1 MAIDPKKLT
10 ITINERESITALLY
24 AAQKDRAGTTLIL
37 GHGAGA
43 NQLHPFMRLF
53 AAGLAE
59 RGFDAL
65 TFNFQYMEQ
74 GRRAPDPKAKLESC
88 YRAVIEAAR
97 KHKKLKANRLVIGG
111 KSMGGRIASQ
121 VAALVCGGL
130 TDAETHLDCG
140 GLTPLSDAAT
150 HSSRKSK
157 SQTTIK
163 KLSTS
168 PIAQATARNIAP
180 AASRDISQTTA
191 SDISQT
197 PAADIAGLVFLG
209 YPLHPPGKPDQPRDA
224 HLPQIT
230 APMLF
235 VQGSRDAFG
244 TPDELRATIKKHHL
258 PATLHIV
265 EGGDHSLKVPR
276 SAGVL
281 QEQVYENVMDE
292 IARWLRLRLN

>member
-1 MAIDPKKLT
+1 MTATSLQIATSDHD
-10 ITINERESITALLY
+10 SISALLY
-24 AAQKDRAGTTLIL
+24 LAEKKNRAGVTVVL

-59 RGFDAL
+59 RGFDVL

-74 GRRAPDPKAKLESC
+74 GRKVPDPKAKLESC

-97 KHKKLKANRLVIGG
+97 ANKKLKGNRLVIGG

-121 VAALVCGGL
+121 VAATPETAAHL
-130 TDAETHLDCG
+130 TAL
-140 GLTPLSDAAT
+140 
-150 HSSRKSK
+150 
-157 SQTTIK
+157 I
-163 KLSTS
+163 
-168 PIAQATARNIAP
+168 
-180 AASRDISQTTA
+180 
-191 SDISQT
+191 
-197 PAADIAGLVFLG
+197 FLG
-209 YPLHPPGKPDQPRDA
+209 YPLHPPGRPDKLRDA

-244 TPDELRATIKKHHL
+244 SPEELRATIKKHHL

-265 EGGDHSLKVPR
+265 AGGDHSLKVPKTNGI
-276 SAGVL
+276 S
-281 QEQVYENVMDE
+281 QDE
-292 IARWLRLRLN
+292 IYFSTLAEISAWLRTAL